1 MPILFYGPRHV
12 TVELSSV
19 KTKNMADISY
29 ILSGK
34 SQSKKKTK
42 HLIPQTCVKPGVQSE
57 GMDSVAGS
65 NNVDVNAVRKNQIRD

>member
-1 MPILFYGPRHV
+1 M

-34 SQSKKKTK
+34 SQSKKNK
-42 HLIPQTCVKPGVQSE
+42 HLVPQTCVKPGVQSE
-57 GMDSVAGS
+57 EMDSVAGN
-65 NNVDVNAVRKNQIRD
+65 NNVNVNAVRKNQMRD